1 MNKMNLLI
9 LVFIAGGYLALA
21 YNLTYWGLAILLLF
35 YIVRGFAT
43 PVLKGYI
50 NQLTFSDM
58 RATVLSIR
66 NFIIRLMFAGA
77 APFVGWLNDMYS
89 LKTALLAS
97 AGIIFLPGIIFLVLS
112 FEVNHKKEETE
123 KTE

>member
-9 LVFIAGGYLALA
+9 LVCIAGGYLALA
-21 YNLTYWGLAILLLF
+21 YNLTYWGLAILALF

-66 NFIIRLMFAGA
+66 NFVIRLMFAGA

-97 AGIIFLPGIIFLVLS
+97 AGIIFIPGLIFLLLS
-112 FEVNHKKEETE
+112 FEVNHKKEE
-123 KTE
+123 